1 MCLFVVDRLCVSFSI
16 FSVKS
21 CVFTYSLCTNI
32 SFYFDLKDIRLVSLS
47 FSRKVAILCL
57 FASSF
62 FLPVHS
68 NKVHPKKASPLCIGL
83 LFLLHYD
90 KNWNVKR
97 IGSGTQRRRH
107 RGVLCFKNAVLFRNT
122 YGGPA
127 PRLPW
132 CVWRSVLNNTQHSQQ
147 RDRHGPPPPQ
157 DSKSQPQL
165 ASCRKP
171 SS

>member
-1 MCLFVVDRLCVSFSI
+1 MWLFVVDHLCVSFSI

-21 CVFTYSLCTNI
+21 CVFTYSLWSNI
-32 SFYFDLKDIRLVSLS
+32 SFYFDLKDIPFVSLS

-57 FASSF
+57 SVCLLLLSF
-62 FLPVHS
+62 CPYTPIKYML
-68 NKVHPKKASPLCIGL
+68 KKPHHYV

-97 IGSGTQRRRH
+97 IGSGTQRRRD
-107 RGVLCFKNAVLFRNT
+107 RGVLFFKNAVLFRNT

-132 CVWRSVLNNTQHSQQ
+132 CVSRSVLNNTQHSQQ

-157 DSKSQPQL
+157 DSKSQPQQ
-165 ASCRKP
+165 ASCHKP